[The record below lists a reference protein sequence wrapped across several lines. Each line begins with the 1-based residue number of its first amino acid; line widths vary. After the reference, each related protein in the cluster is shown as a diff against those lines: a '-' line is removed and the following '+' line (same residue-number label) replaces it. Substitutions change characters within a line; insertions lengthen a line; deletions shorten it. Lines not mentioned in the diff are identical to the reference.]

1 MQGIHECINQ
11 ARYRVHGSNP
21 DYVYVVHLLH
31 TKPTDVKHIK
41 NKLMNYLATPD
52 YLIIA
57 CYFVVLISIGLIL
70 RQRASK
76 NIESYFIGG
85 RKLPWWALGM
95 SGMASWLDISGTL
108 LIVSFIYL
116 LGPRGMFIE
125 FRGGVGLVLV
135 IMMLWVGKW
144 HRRSGCVT
152 GSDWMI
158 FRFGDGIGGR
168 FAELS
173 KVAAAL
179 IGLIGEL
186 GYLIFGAGLFFS
198 MFLPLSPF
206 HSALLLIAVATIYTV
221 LSGFY
226 GVVVSNIF
234 QSFIIIIAIVY
245 VTSLAIGLVPD
256 AESLRLTAM
265 EVTGNKDWTSTLPNW
280 RTHMPAGYE
289 SFQYLMGFMF
299 FYLLRN
305 IFIGMGMGDD
315 PRFFGARNERACG
328 TLSLTWII
336 TLMFRWP
343 MVMSFAVLGIYLV
356 HDLFPDPTMYND
368 AALLIK
374 THIPDITRAEWPTI
388 LSSIMNNPG
397 HHAPEMIAGL
407 QEILGQEHYA
417 SKLNLVSYNGTVNP
431 ERIVPAVMLHKVG
444 TGMKG
449 LLIVALMAAGIST
462 FNNNVNWAGSFFVR
476 NVYQR
481 YIRPK
486 ASDREIIY
494 TSWVTTV
501 TIVFV
506 AFLFAFTIESIND
519 IWGWIAMGIGGGILV
534 PTFLRLY
541 WWRFNGG
548 GFATGMA
555 VGLLAA
561 VLQRLFF
568 PEWDDMVKFSVIL
581 AFGFVGTIA
590 GTLLT
595 PPTDKKV
602 LTNFYL
608 TTRPFGFWKPFKR
621 MLPPDARK
629 KMEKEHKNDLLA
641 LPFTLVFHVTLFLL
655 PMQLIIKKYDTF
667 FFLLGVFLVAI
678 AGMYW
683 FWYRNLPPGNS
694 SPQ

>member
-1 MQGIHECINQ
+1 M
-11 ARYRVHGSNP
+11 
-21 DYVYVVHLLH
+21 
-31 TKPTDVKHIK
+31 
-41 NKLMNYLATPD
+41 MNYLSAID

-57 CYFVVLISIGLIL
+57 CYFTVLIAIGLIL
-70 RQRASK
+70 RRRASK
-76 NIESYFIGG
+76 SLEDYFIGG
-85 RKLPWWALGM
+85 RKMPWWALGM

-158 FRFGDGIGGR
+158 FRFGDGPGGR
-168 FAELS
+168 FAELA

-206 HSALLLIAVATIYTV
+206 YSALVLIAIATLYTV

-234 QSFIIIIAIVY
+234 QSFLIIIAIIY
-245 VTSLAIGLVPD
+245 VSSLAIGLVPD
-256 AESLRLTAM
+256 TESLRLTAM
-265 EVTGNKDWTSTLPNW
+265 EVTGNKDWTSTVPHW
-280 RTHMPAGYE
+280 QTHMPAGYE
-289 SFQYLMGFMF
+289 SFRYLLGFMF

-315 PRFFGARNERACG
+315 PRFFGARNERECG
-328 TLSLTWII
+328 TLSLTWIV

-343 MVMSFAVLGIYLV
+343 MVMSFAVIGIYLV
-356 HDLFPDPTMYND
+356 NDLFPDPNIIQD
-368 AALLIK
+368 ASLLIK
-374 THIPDITRAEWPTI
+374 THMPLVTKSEWTTL
-388 LSSIMNNPG
+388 LSQIVNSPG
-397 HHAPEMIAGL
+397 NFSPELIYGL
-407 QEILGQEHYA
+407 QEILGQESWT
-417 SKLNLVSYNGTVNP
+417 SKLNLISFEGTVNP
-431 ERIVPAVMLHKVG
+431 ERIVPAVMLHKVAS
-444 TGMKG
+444 GMKG

-481 YIRPK
+481 YIRPN
-486 ASDREIIY
+486 ASNKEIIY

-501 TIVFV
+501 TIVV
-506 AFLFAFTIESIND
+506 IAFMFAFTIESIND

-548 GFATGMA
+548 GFAIGMA
-555 VGLLAA
+555 AGLLAA
-561 VLQRLFF
+561 VLQRIFF
-568 PEWDDMVKFSVIL
+568 PGWDDITKFLIIL
-581 AFGFVGTIA
+581 GIGFVGTIT
-590 GTLLT
+590 GTLIT
-595 PPTDKKV
+595 PPTNRKV
-602 LTNFYL
+602 LENFYL
-608 TTRPFGFWKPFKR
+608 KTRPFGFWKPLKSI
-621 MLPPDARK
+621 LPDPVRT
-629 KMEKEHKNDLLA
+629 KMEKEHRNDLLA
-641 LPFTLVFHVTLFLL
+641 LPFSLVFHVTLFLL

-667 FFLLGVFLVAI
+667 FFLLSLFLIAI
-678 AGMYW
+678 TGMYY
-683 FWYRNLPPGNS
+683 FWYRNLPPVGS
-694 SPQ
+694 EKEG

>member
-1 MQGIHECINQ
+1 M
-11 ARYRVHGSNP
+11 
-21 DYVYVVHLLH
+21 
-31 TKPTDVKHIK
+31 
-41 NKLMNYLATPD
+41 D
-52 YLIIA
+52 YLSTLDYFIIV
-57 CYFVVLISIGLIL
+57 CYFLVLISIGLIL
-70 RQRASK
+70 RRRASK
-76 NIESYFIGG
+76 SIEDYFIGG
-85 RKLPWWALGM
+85 RKMPWWAMGM

-158 FRFGDGIGGR
+158 FRFGDGPGGR
-168 FAELS
+168 FAELA

-198 MFLPLSPF
+198 MFLPFSPF
-206 HSALLLIAVATIYTV
+206 YSALVLVAVATIYTT

-234 QSFIIIIAIVY
+234 QSFLIIIAIIY
-245 VTSLAIGLVPD
+245 VSGLALGLVPD
-256 AESLRLTAM
+256 AESLRATALI
-265 EVTGNKDWTSTLPNW
+265 VTGNPDWTSTVPHWN
-280 RTHMPAGYE
+280 THMPAGYE

-315 PRFFGARNERACG
+315 PRFFGARNERECG
-328 TLSLTWII
+328 KLSLTWII

-356 HDLFPDPTMYND
+356 QDLFPDPTVLMD
-368 AALLIK
+368 ASAFLKSQFPDVTKAGWTTLLSNI
-374 THIPDITRAEWPTI
+374 I
-388 LSSIMNNPG
+388 NNPDQF
-397 HHAPEMIAGL
+397 APEVMTGIH
-407 QEILGQEHYA
+407 QILGHDDWI
-417 SKLNLVSYNGTVNP
+417 SKLNLVSYEGTVNP
-431 ERIVPAVMLHKVG
+431 ERIVPAVMLYKI
-444 TGMKG
+444 TSGMKG
-449 LLIVALMAAGIST
+449 ILIVALMAAGIST

-481 YIRPK
+481 YIRPTAPNK
-486 ASDREIIY
+486 EIIY
-494 TSWVTTV
+494 ASWGTTV
-501 TIVFV
+501 TIVV
-506 AFLFAFTIESIND
+506 IAFLFAFTIESIND
-519 IWGWIAMGIGGGILV
+519 VWGWIAMGIGGGILV

-548 GFATGMA
+548 GFAIGMA
-555 VGLLAA
+555 TGLLAA
-561 VLQRLFF
+561 VLQRIFY
-568 PEWDDMVKFSVIL
+568 PGWDDMTKFSIIL
-581 AFGFVGTIA
+581 IIGFVGTII

-595 PPTDKKV
+595 PPTDRKV
-602 LTNFYL
+602 LENFYRK
-608 TTRPFGFWKPFKR
+608 TRPFGFWKPLVSI
-621 MLPPDARK
+621 LPDDVRI
-629 KMEKEHKNDLLA
+629 KMQKEHKYDLLA
-641 LPFTLVFHVTLFLL
+641 LPFTLVFHVTLFLI

-667 FFLLGVFLVAI
+667 FFLLGVIII
-678 AGMYW
+678 AMVGMYY
-683 FWYRNLPPGNS
+683 FWYKKLPPRGSEKEYNADDYIVES
-694 SPQ
+694 SPDDGRSKFGFNKKKKPTKN

>member
-1 MQGIHECINQ
+1 
-11 ARYRVHGSNP
+11 
-21 DYVYVVHLLH
+21 
-31 TKPTDVKHIK
+31 
-41 NKLMNYLATPD
+41 MNYLSALD

-57 CYFVVLISIGLIL
+57 CYFMVLISIGLIL
-70 RQRASK
+70 RRRASK
-76 NIESYFIGG
+76 SLEDYFIGG
-85 RKLPWWALGM
+85 RKMPWWALGM

-158 FRFGDGIGGR
+158 FRFGDGPGGR
-168 FAELS
+168 FAELA

-206 HSALLLIAVATIYTV
+206 YSALVLIAIATLYTV

-234 QSFIIIIAIVY
+234 QSFLIIIAIIY
-245 VTSLAIGLVPD
+245 VSSLAIGLVPD

-265 EVTGNKDWTSTLPNW
+265 EVTGNKDWTSTVPHW
-280 RTHMPAGYE
+280 KTHMPAGYE
-289 SFQYLMGFMF
+289 SFQYLLGFMF

-315 PRFFGARNERACG
+315 PRFFGARNERECG
-328 TLSLTWII
+328 TLSLTWIV

-343 MVMSFAVLGIYLV
+343 MVMSFAVIGIYLV
-356 HDLFPDPTMYND
+356 SDLFPDPNIIHD
-368 AALLIK
+368 ASLLIK
-374 THIPDITRAEWPTI
+374 THIPYVTKPEWTTL
-388 LSSIMNNPG
+388 LSQIINNPG
-397 HHAPEMIAGL
+397 SFSPELISGL
-407 QEILGQEHYA
+407 QEILGQDNWT
-417 SKLNLVSYNGTVNP
+417 SKLNLVSFEGTVNP
-431 ERIVPAVMLHKVG
+431 ERIVPAVMLHKVAS
-444 TGMKG
+444 GMKG

-481 YIRPK
+481 YIRPS
-486 ASDREIIY
+486 ASNREIIY
-494 TSWVTTV
+494 TSWTTTV
-501 TIVFV
+501 VIVV
-506 AFLFAFTIESIND
+506 IAFLFAFTIESIND
-519 IWGWIAMGIGGGILV
+519 VWGWIAMGIGGGILV

-548 GFATGMA
+548 GFAIGMA
-555 VGLLAA
+555 AGLIAA
-561 VLQRLFF
+561 VLQRIFL
-568 PEWDDMVKFSVIL
+568 PGWDDITKFLVIL
-581 AFGFVGTIA
+581 CIGFVGTIA
-590 GTLLT
+590 GTLIT
-595 PPTDKKV
+595 PPTDRKV
-602 LTNFYL
+602 LENFYRR
-608 TTRPFGFWKPFKR
+608 TRPFGFWKPFKEI
-621 MLPPDARK
+621 LPETVRI
-629 KMEKEHKNDLLA
+629 KMEKEHRNDLLA

-655 PMQLIIKKYDTF
+655 PMQLIIKKFDTF
-667 FFLLGVFLVAI
+667 FFLLGIFLIAI
-678 AGMYW
+678 TGMYY
-683 FWYRNLPPGNS
+683 FWYRNLPPAENDHKE
-694 SPQ
+694 